1 MTAFETG
8 AAKVYDSTVKDFISR
23 KHQHLAEILH
33 DYDDTLSVEFIPSL
47 ERTDDDAKPF
57 RVVQTPRDGRNKYV
71 VRYLN
76 EREMDDPQQVLLWIW
91 EGDFKK
97 HSPDAVFNRLEAKRL
112 ADELLKEKNEA
123 DERAERVDLMANLA
137 AGGRDKKHFYRHG
150 GQTFRR

>member
-1 MTAFETG
+1 MTSFETG
-8 AAKVYDSTVKDFISR
+8 SAKTYDSNVRDFISS

-57 RVVQTPRDGRNKYV
+57 RVVQTPRDGREKYV

-76 EREMDDPQQVLLWIW
+76 EREMNDPEQVLLWVW

-97 HSPDAVFNRLEAKRL
+97 HSPDAIFNRIEARRL
-112 ADELLKEKNEA
+112 AKELLKEKNEA

-137 AGGRDKKHFYRHG
+137 AGGRDHKHYYKHDG
-150 GQTFRR
+150 KTFRR